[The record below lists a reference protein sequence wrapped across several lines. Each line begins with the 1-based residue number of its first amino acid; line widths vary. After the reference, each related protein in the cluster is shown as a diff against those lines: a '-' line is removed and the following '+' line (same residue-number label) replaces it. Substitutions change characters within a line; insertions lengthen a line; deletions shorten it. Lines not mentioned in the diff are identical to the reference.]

1 MHKTPNNQGA
11 EAVVTNCI
19 YFNTPAISKRRL
31 PKRYRVHSL
40 DSKLRLER
48 TKIEA
53 RIMHRAKA
61 TGTNCPLV
69 LSVDLERCELI
80 ETRLNGVKLVDYL
93 QDKKNQKNA
102 KRILADAGTQL
113 AKLHLA
119 NISHGDSTTSNFM
132 TDGKS
137 VFIFDFGLSQFNAT
151 DEERAIDLLL
161 FFKSVSELQFKYF
174 IKGYAAQ
181 YGEKQT
187 KQLISKIREIES
199 RARYVER

>member
-1 MHKTPNNQGA
+1 MHKTLNNQGA

-19 YFNTPAISKRRL
+19 YFNTPAIAKRRL

-48 TKIEA
+48 TKTEA

-80 ETRLNGVKLVDYL
+80 ETCLNGVKLVDYL
-93 QDKKNQKNA
+93 EDKNQKNA
-102 KRILADAGTQL
+102 KRILSDAGTQL

-137 VFIFDFGLSQFNAT
+137 VSIFDFGLSQFNAT

-161 FFKSVSELQFKYF
+161 FLKSVSEPQFDYF